1 MFSMVRG
8 SMAKTGP
15 LTAGQAMG
23 EHTSGGEPL
32 EEGRG
37 LCWPGHGPQLKVR
50 PGGQG
55 ATLGGQICMRKTSA
69 GHIQIGQKP
78 EKWGG
83 CNLGRGGQDCTE
95 GACGG
100 QVGTR
105 IQGGTRISSA
115 HHVDSNTNCKCIPNI
130 NIARHINH

>member
-1 MFSMVRG
+1 
-8 SMAKTGP
+8 MAKTGP

-78 EKWGG
+78 EKRGG
-83 CNLGRGGQDCTE
+83 CNLGRGG
-95 GACGG
+95 
-100 QVGTR
+100 
-105 IQGGTRISSA
+105 
-115 HHVDSNTNCKCIPNI
+115 K
-130 NIARHINH
+130 IARKAPVGAKWGPESKGGPE